1 MNDHEPLGCD
11 SLQKPNGTEMLRNLA
26 KTQFRVGVEVPA
38 VRPQSQEGTARI
50 LKLAQGQKIINLQ
63 GNKNI

>member
-1 MNDHEPLGCD
+1 
-11 SLQKPNGTEMLRNLA
+11 MLRNLA

-63 GNKNI
+63 GSKNI